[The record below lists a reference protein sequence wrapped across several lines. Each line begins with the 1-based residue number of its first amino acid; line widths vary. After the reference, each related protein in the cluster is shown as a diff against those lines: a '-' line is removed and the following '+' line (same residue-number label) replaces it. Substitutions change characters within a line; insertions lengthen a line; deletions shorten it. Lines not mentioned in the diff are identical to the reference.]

1 MGGSGSGSGALGFI
15 SAMVTPALFIL
26 AAASLAS
33 SALVRM
39 ARVVD
44 RARALAAL
52 VHEGRIDRLGATSG
66 TVRRWLSAHRS
77 RARRTALAVSALYAA
92 IVLFVGA
99 CLIIGFQHLGAAL
112 PDWAALAFVLPG
124 TLLLLGGAVW
134 MASETHASQ
143 MLVVEEI
150 NNALL
155 RLEKEASP

>member
-1 MGGSGSGSGALGFI
+1 MGGGGSGSGALSVI

-52 VHEGRIDRLGATSG
+52 VHEGRTDRLGAAPD
-66 TVRRWLSAHRS
+66 TVRRWLLALRS
-77 RARRTALAVSALYAA
+77 RARRTALAVTSLYAA

-112 PDWAALAFVLPG
+112 ADWAPLAFVLPG
-124 TLLLLGGAVW
+124 ALLLLGGAVW
-134 MASETHASQ
+134 MASETYASQ
-143 MLVVEEI
+143 MLVFEEI
-150 NNALL
+150 DNAISH
-155 RLEKEASP
+155 LEKEASP

>member
-1 MGGSGSGSGALGFI
+1 MGGSGSAAGALGVI
-15 SAMVTPALFIL
+15 SAMVTP
-26 AAASLAS
+26 
-33 SALVRM
+33 ALVRM

-44 RARALAAL
+44 RARALAAV
-52 VHEGRIDRLGATSG
+52 VHEGRIDRLGATAG

-77 RARRTALAVSALYAA
+77 RAWRTALAVSSLYAA

-112 PDWAALAFVLPG
+112 PDWAPLACVLPG

-143 MLVVEEI
+143 MLVLEEI
-150 NNALL
+150 DNALS
-155 RLEKEASP
+155 RLDKEASP